1 MSARI
6 ELPGALVL
14 VTGAGSGIGRATA
27 HAFATEGARV
37 LCADRDEASAEKAA
51 AECAELGHEADAY
64 TVDVADRDAVV
75 ALAARVSAEHGPL
88 DVLVNNAGVGMSG
101 RLADMS
107 LDDWQWIRSVN
118 LDGVVHGCHAF
129 GPAMVDRGRGH
140 IVNLSSGLGYT
151 PTATEPAYVATKA
164 GVLALSQCL
173 RADWR
178 SSGVGVTAIC
188 PGVINTPIIDRTRF
202 LGELS
207 DGKTIDRTK
216 RLFRRGH
223 KPEKVAA
230 AIVDAVRR
238 NRAVMPV
245 GFEAWMGWYLHR
257 FAPLALQQLI
267 ARQGLR

>member
-1 MSARI
+1 
-6 ELPGALVL
+6 
-14 VTGAGSGIGRATA
+14 
-27 HAFATEGARV
+27 
-37 LCADRDEASAEKAA
+37 
-51 AECAELGHEADAY
+51 
-64 TVDVADRDAVV
+64 
-75 ALAARVSAEHGPL
+75 
-88 DVLVNNAGVGMSG
+88 MSG
-101 RLADMS
+101 RFADMS

-129 GPAMVDRGRGH
+129 GPAMVARGRGH

-151 PTATEPAYVATKA
+151 PTATEPAYVTTKA

-188 PGVINTPIIDRTRF
+188 PGVINTPIIDSTRF

-238 NRAVMPV
+238 NRAVVPV